1 MHAQPLEERMP
12 IGRSQYQHPLYRDVR
27 GLGDSGSATVGNWF
41 LIVVGVVWLRSLV
54 LS

>member
-1 MHAQPLEERMP
+1 MHAHTLEQRMP
-12 IGRSQYQHPLYRDVR
+12 IGRSQYEHPLYRDVR
-27 GLGDSGSATVGNWF
+27 GLGDSGSAMVGYGF